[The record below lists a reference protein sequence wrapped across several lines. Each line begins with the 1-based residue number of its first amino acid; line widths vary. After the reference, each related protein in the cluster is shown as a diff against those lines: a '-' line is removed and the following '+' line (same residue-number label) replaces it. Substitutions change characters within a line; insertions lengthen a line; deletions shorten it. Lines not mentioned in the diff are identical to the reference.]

1 MSDNE
6 IAELKEKHIA
16 ELEKKLDE
24 AKYIINELLD
34 FDFLPEVEI
43 KKQAEQFVKED
54 KIYER

>member
-1 MSDNE
+1 MSNEE

-34 FDFLPEVEI
+34 LTKVTRALIFY
-43 KKQAEQFVKED
+43 Q
-54 KIYER
+54 R

>member
-34 FDFLPEVEI
+34 FDFLPEVDI
-43 KKQAEQFVKED
+43 KKQAEQFVKEG
-54 KIYER
+54 KINE

>member
-1 MSDNE
+1 MSNEE

-43 KKQAEQFVKED
+43 KKQAEQFVKEG